1 MLFRTGVP
9 VILLGLG
16 LSASAQ
22 VAPTVTTHPATEIG
36 ATSAVLNASFTV
48 GQAQHL
54 ANPGFESTLGPDNWD
69 GTSLVHLEG
78 EASPTVGIFDRVTGY
93 DRTGSMGRLRYG
105 TGTSGWAGLA
115 CPQSLTVVV
124 PEGVPLT
131 LSYWIRI
138 QYETGTS
145 GVSDHGGLVEVEIL
159 IGGMIHYLRYYHI
172 RKGSLPPDAMRL
184 RHVSAGTPGW
194 QKWTWYEHSLTADVQ
209 AAFGVATFTV
219 TAVRLGIL
227 MNRQDGSPV
236 IHWLFDDVELKRG
249 GAVVWHE
256 YREEASPSWQATPR
270 ATYTADGTHAAAIV
284 GLAPGT
290 AYRHRAVL
298 AYEGGL
304 IYGAEREF
312 RTLQAYTVQVRVQP
326 PTGGTADGAGTYPH
340 GAIVTVTA
348 TPRACYRFVNWTEAG
363 VEIWAAPSY
372 SFAATA
378 DRDLVANFVLVGDA
392 NLDDVVDV
400 RDARLVHQ
408 AALGLVALAPP
419 QRVAADVNG
428 DGVVDTA
435 DAQLI
440 AEALLCLPVPVP
452 ICPGA
457 CP

>member
-1 MLFRTGVP
+1 M
-9 VILLGLG
+9 ILLGLG

-22 VAPTVTTHPATEIG
+22 VAPIVTTHSATEIG

-54 ANPGFESTLGPDNWD
+54 VNPGFEAPLGPSNWN
-69 GTSLVHLEG
+69 SAALVYLEG
-78 EASPTVGIFDRVTGY
+78 ESSPVEASFLRRTTDAQNGVACGELRYRTKTMGLVGISCPQEVSGIEVSHGVPLILSYWVRHQY
-93 DRTGSMGRLRYG
+93 SYG
-105 TGTSGWAGLA
+105 TGD
-115 CPQSLTVVV
+115 V
-124 PEGVPLT
+124 P
-131 LSYWIRI
+131 
-138 QYETGTS
+138 
-145 GVSDHGGLVEVEIL
+145 DHGGLVEVEVRA
-159 IGGMIHYLRYYHI
+159 GGETYWLRYYHL
-172 RKGSLPPDAMRL
+172 RKGALPTGRSHVYYVDA
-184 RHVSAGTPGW
+184 GNPG
-194 QKWTWYEHSLTADVQ
+194 QYTWVRYEQDLTSDIAT
-209 AAFGVATFTV
+209 AFGLGEFSVRV
-219 TAVRLGIL
+219 VRLGVL
-227 MNRQDGSPV
+227 LWKTSDAETRLY
-236 IHWLFDDVELKRG
+236 WLFDDVELKRG

-256 YREEASPSWQATPR
+256 YREEGSPSWQATPR

-340 GAIVTVTA
+340 GTIVTVTA
-348 TPRACYRFVNWTEAG
+348 APRACYRFVNWTEAG
-363 VEIWAAPSY
+363 VEVWAAPSY

-392 NLDDVVDV
+392 NLDGVVDV

-440 AEALLCLPVPVP
+440 AEALLGLPVPVP
-452 ICPGA
+452 ICPGS